1 MKLIKK
7 IRKEI
12 RRRNYS
18 YSTEK
23 HYCRW
28 IKRFVRFHK
37 LTHPTKLQE
46 KDIVKFLN
54 YLAVEKNVAASTQN
68 QALCAIV
75 FLYKE
80 VLKSSVGDLDNL
92 KRAKKP
98 KRLPTVLSKNEVSG
112 LLKEMD
118 GIPHL
123 VSSILYGSGLRI
135 SEALRLRVKDIDF
148 DYKQV
153 VIRSGKGKK
162 DRVTMLPEKLSQPL
176 KIQVVKVKNLHQQD
190 LAKGYGRTILPNA
203 LSKKYPN
210 AAKSLAWQY
219 LFPSKYRRKDP
230 QTKIYF
236 RYHISQKIIQRA
248 FKKAAQ
254 KANITK
260 KASPHTLRHSFAT
273 HLLGNGYDIRTVQD
287 LLGHKNLK
295 TTSVYLHVLNRVG
308 HGVKSPL
315 DN

>member
-1 MKLIKK
+1 MKLINKV
-7 IRKEI
+7 RKEI
-12 RRRNYS
+12 KRRNYS

-28 IKRFVRFHK
+28 IKRFIRFHK
-37 LTHPTKLQE
+37 LTHPNKLQE

-54 YLAVEKNVAASTQN
+54 YLAVERNVAASTQN

-80 VLKSSVGDLDNL
+80 VLKSPVGDLDNL

-112 LLKEMD
+112 VLKKME
-118 GIPHL
+118 GIPYL
-123 VSSILYGSGLRI
+123 VCSILYGSGLRI
-135 SEALRLRVKDIDF
+135 SEALRLRVKDVDF
-148 DYKQV
+148 DFKQIV
-153 VIRSGKGKK
+153 VRSGKGKK

-176 KIQVVKVKNLHQQD
+176 RNQVLKVKNLHQQD

-210 AAKSLAWQY
+210 AASTLAWQF

-230 QTKIYF
+230 DSGIYF
-236 RYHISQKIIQRA
+236 RYHLSSKVIQRA
-248 FKKAAQ
+248 FKKATQ

-273 HLLGNGYDIRTVQD
+273 HLLGSGYDIRTVQD

-295 TTSVYLHVLNRVG
+295 TTSVYLHVLNRG
-308 HGVKSPL
+308 GQGVKSPL
-315 DN
+315 DQ